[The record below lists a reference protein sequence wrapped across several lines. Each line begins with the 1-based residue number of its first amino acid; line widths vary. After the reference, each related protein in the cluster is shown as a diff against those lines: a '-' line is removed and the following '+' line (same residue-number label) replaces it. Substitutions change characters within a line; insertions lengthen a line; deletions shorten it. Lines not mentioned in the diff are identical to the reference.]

1 MCRFL
6 AESLALRV
14 RFVVYSTLHTKGGA
28 MSQHIA
34 IYMRV
39 STVGQD
45 HRSQKADLE
54 RWAKAFATEE
64 PAIWYVDKASGS
76 SMERPA
82 WRELEANVRGGA
94 VSRIVVWRL
103 DRLGRTAAG
112 LTSLFEELLQLK
124 VGLVSMREGIDLV
137 TPAGRMIAG
146 VLAALAQYEREV
158 SRERQ
163 TAGILAAR
171 AAGKRWGG
179 RKLGSRWKVTPELER
194 QVRRLRAANEPIA
207 SIARGLKLSR
217 NTVYQ
222 VLAHPKP

>member
-1 MCRFL
+1 
-6 AESLALRV
+6 
-14 RFVVYSTLHTKGGA
+14 

-34 IYMRV
+34 VYMRV

-54 RWAKAFATEE
+54 RWVKAFAADE
-64 PAIWYVDKASGS
+64 PVAWYIDKASGS

-82 WRELEANVRGGA
+82 WRELEANVRSGA

-124 VGLVSMREGIDLV
+124 VGLVSMREGIDLA
-137 TPAGRMIAG
+137 TPAGRMLAG
-146 VLAALAQYEREV
+146 VLASLAQYEREV

-163 TAGILAAR
+163 TAGIQAAR

-179 RKLGSRWKVTPELER
+179 RKAGSKWKVTPELER
-194 QVRRLRAANEPIA
+194 QVRSLRAAKEPIA
-207 SIARGLKLSR
+207 AIARAVNVSR

-222 VLAHPKP
+222 LLAES